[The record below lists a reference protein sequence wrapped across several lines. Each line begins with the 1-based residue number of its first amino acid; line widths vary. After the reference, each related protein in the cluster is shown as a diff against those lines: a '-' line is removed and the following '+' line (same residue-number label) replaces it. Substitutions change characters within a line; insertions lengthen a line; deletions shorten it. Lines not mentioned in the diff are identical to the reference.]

1 METCCGCHLAA
12 FFSILFGIRGQ
23 PESGS
28 KELRDFRDPGQQMAQ
43 WVRRR
48 DRLMIGDAD
57 VVERRVT
64 KVRRTTNDTVAA
76 SRIIKFIS

>member
-1 METCCGCHLAA
+1 
-12 FFSILFGIRGQ
+12 
-23 PESGS
+23 
-28 KELRDFRDPGQQMAQ
+28 MAQ